1 MSARVGRG
9 VFLTVSAV
17 AVFHSCMSSAV
28 LQAEEIAAKK
38 KKACIKEGG
47 KKGQD
52 IAGVND
58 MGGLEFFCMNIDAPE
73 GDFEYLK
80 FVLEGANAHVE
91 EGSEERKG
99 GSSHVGKCLYSSG
112 LDRLA
117 ITTYVP
123 DELLAKIDPL
133 HWMEHI
139 LKETAGD
146 AGVVAETSK
155 NTVFAYVMQNPDKN
169 LFSLKMKDVVPSMAI
184 NYLRERQCFPEDDGD
199 DSDDDMIFGDD
210 TDFDAL

>member
-1 MSARVGRG
+1 MRRRERETERES
-9 VFLTVSAV
+9 LTVV
-17 AVFHSCMSSAV
+17 APPPPYYCE
-28 LQAEEIAAKK
+28 QAEELAAKK

-58 MGGLEFFCMNIDAPE
+58 MGGLEFFCMSIDAPE
-73 GDFEYLK
+73 GDYEYLK
-80 FVLEGANAHVE
+80 LVLEGANAHVE

-99 GSSHVGKCLYSSG
+99 GSAHVGKCLYSSG

-123 DELLAKIDPL
+123 EELLAKINPL
-133 HWMEHI
+133 QWMEHI

-146 AGVVAETSK
+146 NGVVAETSTT
-155 NTVFAYVMQNPDKN
+155 TVYAYVMQNPEKN